1 MKRMVKVLAAISLLA
16 AMCFAYGCKP
26 NNPDDNEE
34 EYIDISGDGTCDGYE
49 YVDLSLPS
57 GILWATCNVGAGSPE
72 GFGDYFAW
80 GETEPKTTYSW
91 NTYKYRNSNTAF
103 DVWQNNYNLTK
114 YCSYYDNGYQGFTD
128 SLTVLQPDDDA
139 ATVVWGG
146 GWRMPTKEEWEE
158 LYQNTTRIW
167 ATQNGVKGCLFKTD
181 NGKGLFLP
189 SAGYYWG
196 DELCDIDDTPYGF
209 YWSSSLCVNNP
220 AGAWYFSFSS
230 GHSTMINHERSVGYT
245 IRPVRLLRCS
255 PKTNP

>member
-1 MKRMVKVLAAISLLA
+1 
-16 AMCFAYGCKP
+16 MCFAYGCTK
-26 NNPDDNEE
+26 PDDSDDNQE
-34 EYIDISGDGTCDGYE
+34 EYVDISGDGTYNGCE
-49 YVDLSLPS
+49 YVDLNLPS
-57 GILWATCNVGAGSPE
+57 GILWATCNVGAASPE

-139 ATVVWGG
+139 ATVVWGS

-167 ATQNGVKGCLFKTD
+167 ATQNGVKGCLFKSD

-189 SAGYYWG
+189 SAGYYWC
-196 DELCDIDDTPYGF
+196 DELCDIDDTPYGS
-209 YWSSSLCVNNP
+209 YWSSSLCVNSP

>member
-34 EYIDISGDGTCDGYE
+34 EYIDISGDGTCDGCFG
-49 YVDLSLPS
+49 V
-57 GILWATCNVGAGSPE
+57 GITSRH
-72 GFGDYFAW
+72 D
-80 GETEPKTTYSW
+80 ETEPKAVYNW
-91 NTYKYRNSNTAF
+91 NTYKYRSNHAEF
-103 DVWQNNYNLTK
+103 DVWQNNYDLIK
-114 YCSYYDNGYQGFTD
+114 YCSYYDNGYQDFTD
-128 SLTVLQPDDDA
+128 SLTVLQPGDDA
-139 ATVVWGG
+139 ATVVWGS

-196 DELCDIDDTPYGF
+196 DELCDIDDTPYGS
-209 YWSSSLCVNNP
+209 YWSSSLCVNSP

-230 GHSTMINHERSVGYT
+230 GHSIMINHERSVGYT